1 MASADSGWQR
11 LAEKSIISRS
21 GCDILESLWRC
32 FFTFVSLQMVANC
45 SKTRK
50 FGNSAS
56 NLSVSKHLVHYE
68 RKVLTLERC
77 LMTQDARECSTKLSF
92 LDESVALLGDFFVQS
107 VARTILTSCFMVLV
121 CLC

>member
-11 LAEKSIISRS
+11 LAGKSIISRS
-21 GCDILESLWRC
+21 GCDILESLCRRIFDFC
-32 FFTFVSLQMVANC
+32 LTLDG
-45 SKTRK
+45 RK
-50 FGNSAS
+50 LFENSEFGNSAS

-92 LDESVALLGDFFVQS
+92 LDENVALFGRFFRS
-107 VARTILTSCFMVLV
+107 IRR
-121 CLC
+121 